1 MASAGTPDAKLA
13 LSSGENE
20 QDKKQIS
27 ATEHNDSPPSE
38 KEQQF
43 ARACYIMLALW
54 PAMRQAVLEQWGGI
68 DSEEKRTYLLSYLCD
83 EYGSGKGSCPDADD
97 LADLLENYM
106 AEEYDCQLEDDSSML
121 VAAHVVECYKAI
133 FEQENGSE
141 FVNALEKSFAKAYKT
156 VQTNATHHSGE
167 ELDDNNLSDEETQS
181 AVQNDHTSNHS
192 INKPKPEPEID
203 EDGFETVV
211 SRRRR

>member
-1 MASAGTPDAKLA
+1 MASAGTSDAKLA
-13 LSSGENE
+13 SSSAGDE
-20 QDKKQIS
+20 QDKVQIS
-27 ATEHNDSPPSE
+27 ANEYNDSTPSE

-54 PAMRQAVLEQWGGI
+54 PAMRQAVLEQWGGV
-68 DSEEKRTYLLSYLCD
+68 DSEEKQTYLLSYLCD

-97 LADLLENYM
+97 LADLLDNYM

-121 VAAHVVECYKAI
+121 VAAHVIECYKAI
-133 FEQENGSE
+133 FEEEHGQE
-141 FVNALEKSFAKAYKT
+141 FVNALEKTFAKAYKT
-156 VQTNATHHSGE
+156 VQNNATQHSDE
-167 ELDDNNLSDEETQS
+167 ELDDAELGDGETQS
-181 AVQNDHTSNHS
+181 AIQHEDPPNQL
-192 INKPKPEPEID
+192 INKPKPKPEID